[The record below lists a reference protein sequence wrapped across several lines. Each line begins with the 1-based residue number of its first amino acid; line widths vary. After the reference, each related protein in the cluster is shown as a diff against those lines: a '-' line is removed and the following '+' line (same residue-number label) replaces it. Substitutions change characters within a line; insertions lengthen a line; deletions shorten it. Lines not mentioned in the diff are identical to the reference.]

1 VADRHCRRLTPVAPW
16 MQMRSW
22 MTRPGAGAASNN
34 NGSQA
39 VSGRQYPIILAL
51 GTTQTLAWASS
62 YYLPAILADPIAHD
76 LGVSSNWIFAA
87 FSASL
92 VISAVLGPRVG
103 RQIDLVGGRSVLS
116 ISNLTLAAG
125 LALLGITHSIP
136 VLIAAWLLL
145 GIGMGYGLY
154 DAAFGALARIYGEAA
169 RSAITGITLIAGFA
183 STVGWPLTALG
194 LERIGWRDTCF
205 AWAAAHILIGLPI
218 NLLMLPSV
226 QDGTA
231 AAENSTKPHI
241 PIDRTMILLAFTF
254 AAAWTVTGAM
264 AAHFPRIL
272 EAAGATPLQAVAAG
286 ALIGPAQVIARIFEA
301 SFLSRYHPLVS
312 TKLACLTHPLGAIIV
327 AVAGGSAASVFAI
340 FHGAGNGILTIAR
353 GTVPLAIFGP
363 QNYAY
368 RLGLIGAPAR
378 MAQAAAP
385 LAFGLLIDVMGSRVL
400 IVSSVLSLA
409 ALAAL
414 FLLREGPPKS

>member
-1 VADRHCRRLTPVAPW
+1 MRR
-16 MQMRSW
+16 W
-22 MTRPGAGAASNN
+22 MTRPGAGAASND
-34 NGSQA
+34 NGLRA

-125 LALLGITHSIP
+125 LALLGVTHSIP

-154 DAAFGALARIYGEAA
+154 DAAFGALGRIYGEAA
-169 RSAITGITLIAGFA
+169 RRAITGITLIAGFA

-205 AWAAAHILIGLPI
+205 AWAAAHLLIGLPI
-218 NLLMLPSV
+218 NLLMLPAV
-226 QDGTA
+226 KDGSA

-286 ALIGPAQVIARIFEA
+286 ALIGPAQVVARIFEA

-327 AVAGGSAASVFAI
+327 AVAGGGAASAFAI

-353 GTVPLAIFGP
+353 GTLPLAIYGP

-400 IVSSVLSLA
+400 IVSSALSLA